1 MGKSLTMAD
10 YRNQGILNTDGSGT
24 VNIGLSDNNPGDIK
38 FDGTDWKGSAGN
50 DGTFVIFSDT
60 TWGLRAM
67 ALDLYNKI
75 NNDGL
80 NTITLIVNKYA
91 PASDSNDVGAYI
103 ASLVND
109 TGFGANQV
117 LTADAPT
124 LALLV
129 RAVVNHEIGDSL
141 SQQYIPDADIQT
153 GLSLMGAVAATV
165 QQASQA
171 AQNNPGTTLLIIAA
185 AVGIAIWAT
194 K

>member
-1 MGKSLTMAD
+1 MAD

-129 RAVVNHEIGDSL
+129 RAVVNREIGDSL